1 MSSTVRSRLHAEEG
15 KGVKQRSARQHES
28 SLEQQRE
35 VLRHI
40 IDIGASLR
48 LGMDTDTLLQR
59 VSEAAC
65 KALRFRYSALYL
77 YNGAGY
83 FEARASSGL
92 SDEQNRYLI
101 EHPLPEEAVKRLI
114 CEQHRIGNSYFV
126 PKGDPLWQDATLA
139 SFFIIVDGHVEP
151 VPLDATR
158 SAEPVTGPEWQ
169 VEDLLIVPLRGA
181 DNSLLGFLTPDS
193 PLSGLRPTQEIL
205 ELFEL
210 FANQAAVVIE
220 GTRLYEEL
228 KRHSEERAAL
238 VKIGRA
244 LSSPEDPGDLQ
255 SIYQTIY
262 EQIALMMPVDAFY
275 IARYVDGP
283 EGEKLV
289 MDFLIDDGVK
299 YPPVEYHLIPPQ
311 THDILFHEPVGR
323 LISTGREF
331 LEFANLEAGEGS
343 VAFFGSNRPAESI
356 LFVPLRYGEKVLGL
370 LSVQSYQPYAY
381 TRRHLEILKEIGI
394 QAAIAVN
401 NAQLYSELREAL
413 KQAQES
419 ERLKNHFL
427 MTASHELRTP
437 LTAVQGYLELLG
449 DFGDSLDE
457 ESKAR
462 FVSNARRACEELVLL
477 LGNVMDASR
486 IDQDRVMLKMEP
498 VLVIRPV
505 TLILE
510 ILEPILVREER
521 PLEVAVPDDL
531 MVWADDLRL
540 RQILLNVVGN
550 ALKYT
555 PAGTGIAISARR
567 LSWEELCAF
576 PSLAVEHRPP
586 KPQAGAFA
594 LIAVR
599 DWGPGVSRA
608 DQARLFTKFMRLP
621 NALNSMQRG
630 AGLGL
635 YLCRQLTEAM
645 GGSIW
650 MESQGI
656 PGEGSTFYIA
666 LPLYSEQHARS
677 EL

>member
-1 MSSTVRSRLHAEEG
+1 M
-15 KGVKQRSARQHES
+15 KQRSARQQES
-28 SLEQQRE
+28 SLEQQQRE
-35 VLRHI
+35 LLRHI

-77 YNGAGY
+77 SNGAGF
-83 FEARASSGL
+83 FEARASAGL
-92 SDEQNRYLI
+92 SPEQHRYLI
-101 EHPLPEEAVKRLI
+101 EHPLPEEAVNKLI
-114 CEQHRIGNSYFV
+114 CERYRIGNSYFI
-126 PKGDPLWQDATLA
+126 PKGDPIWRDATLA
-139 SFFIIVDGHVEP
+139 SFFIIVDDRVEA
-151 VPLDATR
+151 VPLDSTPL
-158 SAEPVTGPEWQ
+158 SEPDLGPEWH

-193 PLSGLRPTQEIL
+193 PLNGLRPTQEIL

-210 FANQAAVVIE
+210 FANQAAIVIE

-244 LSSPEDPGDLQ
+244 LSAPEDPGDLQ

-262 EQIALMMPVDAFY
+262 EQVAPMMPVDAFY
-275 IARYVDGP
+275 IARYVRTA

-289 MDFLIDDGVK
+289 MEFLIDDGVK
-299 YPPVEYHLIPPQ
+299 YPAVEFGLILPQ
-311 THDILFHEPVGR
+311 THNILFHEPVGR
-323 LISTGREF
+323 LITTSREF
-331 LEFANLEAGEGS
+331 LEFAGLTNGEEGTNLL
-343 VAFFGSNRPAESI
+343 GSNRPAESI

-370 LSVQSYQPYAY
+370 LSVQSYRPHAY
-381 TRRHLEILKEIGI
+381 TQRHLELLKEIGI
-394 QAAIAVN
+394 QAAIAMN
-401 NAQLYSELREAL
+401 NAQLYTELREAL

-437 LTAVQGYLELLG
+437 LTAIQGYLELLG
-449 DFGDSLDE
+449 DFGESLDE
-457 ESKAR
+457 EAKAR
-462 FVSNARRACEELVLL
+462 FISNARRACEELVLL

-486 IDQDRVMLKMEP
+486 IDQDRVLLKMEP
-498 VLVIRPV
+498 VQVIRPV
-505 TLILE
+505 MLILE

-521 PLEVAVPDDL
+521 RMHIEVPEDL
-531 MVWADDLRL
+531 QVWADDLRL
-540 RQILLNVVGN
+540 RQILLNIVGN

-555 PAGTGIAISARR
+555 PAGSPVAISARR
-567 LSWEELCAF
+567 LSWEELCCL
-576 PSLAVEHRPP
+576 PSLADQHRPA
-586 KPQAGAFA
+586 KPPSGFFA
-594 LIAVR
+594 LMAVR
-599 DWGPGVSRA
+599 DWGPGISRA
-608 DQARLFTKFMRLP
+608 DQARLFTRFMRLP

-650 MESQGI
+650 LESEGI

-666 LPLYSEQHARS
+666 LPLYSEEQHNK
-677 EL
+677 E

>member
-1 MSSTVRSRLHAEEG
+1 MHR
-15 KGVKQRSARQHES
+15 VKQRSTRQQES
-28 SLEQQRE
+28 SLEQQQRE
-35 VLRHI
+35 LLRHI

-77 YNGAGY
+77 NNGAGF
-83 FEARASSGL
+83 FEARASAGL
-92 SDEQNRYLI
+92 SPEQHRYLI
-101 EHPLPEEAVKRLI
+101 EHPLPEEALNKLI
-114 CEQHRIGNSYFV
+114 CERYRIGNSYFV
-126 PKGDPLWQDATLA
+126 PKGDPIWRDATLA
-139 SFFIIVDGHVEP
+139 SFFIIVDDRVEA
-151 VPLDATR
+151 VPLDSTPL
-158 SAEPVTGPEWQ
+158 SEPDLGPEWQ

-193 PLSGLRPTQEIL
+193 PLNGLRPTLEIL

-210 FANQAAVVIE
+210 FANQAAIVIE

-244 LSSPEDPGDLQ
+244 LSAPEDPGDLQ

-262 EQIALMMPVDAFY
+262 EQVAPMMPVDAFY
-275 IARYVDGP
+275 IARYVRDS

-289 MDFLIDDGVK
+289 MEFLIDDGVR
-299 YPPVEYHLIPPQ
+299 YPAVEFGLILPQ

-323 LISTGREF
+323 LITTSHEF
-331 LEFANLEAGEGS
+331 LEFAGLTASGEG
-343 VAFFGSNRPAESI
+343 ANLLGNNRPAESI

-370 LSVQSYQPYAY
+370 LSVQSYRPHAY
-381 TRRHLEILKEIGI
+381 TRRHLELLKEIGI
-394 QAAIAVN
+394 QAAIAMN
-401 NAQLYSELREAL
+401 NAQLYTELREAL

-437 LTAVQGYLELLG
+437 LTAIQGYLELLG
-449 DFGDSLDE
+449 DFGESLDE
-457 ESKAR
+457 EAKAR
-462 FVSNARRACEELVLL
+462 FVNNARRACEELVLL

-498 VLVIRPV
+498 VQVVRPV
-505 TLILE
+505 MLILE

-521 PLEVAVPDDL
+521 SMYIEVPEDL
-531 MVWADDLRL
+531 QVWADDLRL
-540 RQILLNVVGN
+540 RQILLNIVGN

-555 PAGTGIAISARR
+555 PVGSPVAIHGRR
-567 LSWEELCAF
+567 LSWEELSGLL
-576 PSLAVEHRPP
+576 SLAGQRCPARPP
-586 KPQAGAFA
+586 SDAFA

-599 DWGPGVSRA
+599 DWGPGISRA
-608 DQARLFTKFMRLP
+608 DQARLFTRFMRLP

-650 MESQGI
+650 MESEGI
-656 PGEGSTFYIA
+656 AGEGSTFYIA
-666 LPLYSEQHARS
+666 LPLYSE
-677 EL
+677 EECNKE

>member
-1 MSSTVRSRLHAEEG
+1 M
-15 KGVKQRSARQHES
+15 KQRSARQQES
-28 SLEQQRE
+28 NLEQQQRE
-35 VLRHI
+35 LLRHI

-77 YNGAGY
+77 NNGAGF
-83 FEARASSGL
+83 FEARASAGL
-92 SDEQNRYLI
+92 SPEQHRYLI
-101 EHPLPEEAVKRLI
+101 EHPLPEEAVNKLT
-114 CEQHRIGNSYFV
+114 CERYRIGNSYFI
-126 PKGDPLWQDATLA
+126 PKGDPIWRDATLA
-139 SFFIIVDGHVEP
+139 SFFIIVDDQVEP
-151 VPLDATR
+151 VPLDSTPL
-158 SAEPVTGPEWQ
+158 SEPDLGPEWH

-193 PLSGLRPTQEIL
+193 PLSGLRPTLEIL

-210 FANQAAVVIE
+210 FANQAAIVIE

-244 LSSPEDPGDLQ
+244 LSAPEDPGDLQ

-262 EQIALMMPVDAFY
+262 EQVAPMMPVDAFY
-275 IARYVDGP
+275 IARYVCDA

-289 MDFLIDDGVK
+289 MEFLIDDGVK
-299 YPPVEYHLIPPQ
+299 YPAVEFGLILPQ
-311 THDILFHEPVGR
+311 THDILFHEPVG
-323 LISTGREF
+323 LLLTTSREF
-331 LEFANLEAGEGS
+331 LEFAGLAAGDQGANLL
-343 VAFFGSNRPAESI
+343 GSNRAAESI

-370 LSVQSYQPYAY
+370 LSVQSYRPHAY
-381 TRRHLEILKEIGI
+381 TQRHLELLKEIGI
-394 QAAIAVN
+394 QAAIAMN
-401 NAQLYSELREAL
+401 NAQLYTELREAL

-437 LTAVQGYLELLG
+437 LTAIQGYLELLG
-449 DFGDSLDE
+449 DFGESLDE
-457 ESKAR
+457 EAKAR
-462 FVSNARRACEELVLL
+462 FISNARRACEELVLL

-498 VLVIRPV
+498 VQVIRPV
-505 TLILE
+505 MLILE

-521 PLEVAVPDDL
+521 SMHIEVPEDL
-531 MVWADDLRL
+531 QVWADDLRL
-540 RQILLNVVGN
+540 RQILLNIVGN

-555 PAGTGIAISARR
+555 PAGSPVAISARR
-567 LSWEELCAF
+567 LSWEELCSL
-576 PSLAVEHRPP
+576 PSLASQHRPARP
-586 KPQAGAFA
+586 PSDGFA

-599 DWGPGVSRA
+599 DWGPGISRA
-608 DQARLFTKFMRLP
+608 DQARLFTRFMRLP

-650 MESQGI
+650 MESEGI

-666 LPLYSEQHARS
+666 LPLYSEEQHHK
-677 EL
+677 E

>member
-1 MSSTVRSRLHAEEG
+1 M
-15 KGVKQRSARQHES
+15 KQRSTRQQES
-28 SLEQQRE
+28 SLERQQRE
-35 VLRHI
+35 LLRHI

-77 YNGAGY
+77 NNGAGF
-83 FEARASSGL
+83 FEARASAGL
-92 SDEQNRYLI
+92 SPEQHRYLI
-101 EHPLPEEAVKRLI
+101 EHPLPEEAVKKLI
-114 CEQHRIGNSYFV
+114 CERYRIGNSYFV
-126 PKGDPLWQDATLA
+126 PKGDPIWRDATLA
-139 SFFIIVDGHVEP
+139 SFFIIVDDRVEA
-151 VPLDATR
+151 VPLDSTPLG
-158 SAEPVTGPEWQ
+158 EPDLGPEWQ

-193 PLSGLRPTQEIL
+193 PLNGLRPTLEIL

-210 FANQAAVVIE
+210 FANQAAIVIE

-244 LSSPEDPGDLQ
+244 LSAPEDPGDLQ
-255 SIYQTIY
+255 SIYQAIY
-262 EQIALMMPVDAFY
+262 DQVAPMMPVDAFY
-275 IARYVDGP
+275 IARYVRDV

-289 MDFLIDDGVK
+289 MEFLIDDGIR
-299 YPPVEYHLIPPQ
+299 YPAVEFGLILPQ

-323 LISTGREF
+323 LITTSREF
-331 LEFANLEAGEGS
+331 LEFAGLAASDEGS
-343 VAFFGSNRPAESI
+343 NLLGSNRPAESI

-370 LSVQSYQPYAY
+370 LSVQSYRPHAY
-381 TRRHLEILKEIGI
+381 TQRHLELLKEIGI
-394 QAAIAVN
+394 QAAIAMN
-401 NAQLYSELREAL
+401 NAQLYTELREAL

-437 LTAVQGYLELLG
+437 LTAIQGYLELLG
-449 DFGDSLDE
+449 DFGESLDE
-457 ESKAR
+457 EAKAR
-462 FVSNARRACEELVLL
+462 FINNARRACEELVLL

-498 VLVIRPV
+498 VQIIRPV
-505 TLILE
+505 MLILE

-521 PLEVAVPDDL
+521 SMTIEVPEDL
-531 MVWADDLRL
+531 QVWADDLRL
-540 RQILLNVVGN
+540 RQILLNIVGN

-555 PAGTGIAISARR
+555 PVGSPVAISARP
-567 LSWEELCAF
+567 LSWEELCCL
-576 PSLAVEHRPP
+576 PSLAGQHCPARPP
-586 KPQAGAFA
+586 SGAFA

-599 DWGPGVSRA
+599 DWGPGISRA
-608 DQARLFTKFMRLP
+608 DQARLFTRFMRLP

-650 MESQGI
+650 MESEGI
-656 PGEGSTFYIA
+656 AGEGSTFYIA
-666 LPLYSEQHARS
+666 LPLYSEEQCNK
-677 EL
+677 E